1 MGEAISEG
9 DAGLPGEMQR
19 VNCREGVQ
27 RPSYKTIRPSSKKMQ
42 LVTVGH
48 LLLMLA
54 YLLGKSTTKSPSV
67 HRRNQTSVIR

>member
-9 DAGLPGEMQR
+9 DAGWPGEMHSVSLSGGGAEAFLQD
-19 VNCREGVQ
+19 NKAIKQ
-27 RPSYKTIRPSSKKMQ
+27 KMQ